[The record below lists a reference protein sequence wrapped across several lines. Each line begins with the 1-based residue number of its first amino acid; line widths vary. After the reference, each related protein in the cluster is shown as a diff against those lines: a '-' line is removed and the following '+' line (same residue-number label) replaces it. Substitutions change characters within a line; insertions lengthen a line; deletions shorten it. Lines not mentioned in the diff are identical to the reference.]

1 MESFAIEVSGI
12 TGKSEK
18 LAEMMDAFIAKGIDA
33 KWVGSSVPS
42 ASVILCDDFDRK
54 PDFIKTAVYGHPRH
68 IVATNLRKHVK
79 PTEIIKLPPPDTELG
94 YLLEIMRDLIR
105 GDPVG
110 DGRKASRDP
119 HPQFPP
125 IADYALGVP

>member
-1 MESFAIEVSGI
+1 MEPFAIEVSGI
-12 TGKSEK
+12 TGKTEK
-18 LAEMMDAFIAKGIDA
+18 LAEMRDAFIARGIDA

-42 ASVILCDDFDRK
+42 ATVILCDDFDRV
-54 PDFIKTAVYGHPRH
+54 PDSIRSAVYGHPRH

-94 YLLEIMRDLIR
+94 FLLEIMRDLIR

-110 DGRKASRDP
+110 DSRKVAATP
-119 HPQFPP
+119 APAPCQLLTVH
-125 IADYALGVP
+125 